1 MKVSKLTSCAV
12 GCALAVGLSA
22 VAAQPERQYIGE
34 VGVVNSSP
42 DVDDVKAARQVA
54 SEFPLSVE
62 MSGPQGG
69 YQVADELTVMR
80 GDTVVAEIPHAG
92 PFVSL
97 DLLPGKYTL
106 VGSFGDK
113 EISRDVTV
121 AANQSRTLHMVA
133 PAAR

>member
-69 YQVADELTVMR
+69 YQVADELT
-80 GDTVVAEIPHAG
+80 AEGTYTISPAL
-92 PFVSL
+92 FVYRK
-97 DLLPGKYTL
+97 GK
-106 VGSFGDK
+106 FRRFD
-113 EISRDVTV
+113 
-121 AANQSRTLHMVA
+121 
-133 PAAR
+133 P